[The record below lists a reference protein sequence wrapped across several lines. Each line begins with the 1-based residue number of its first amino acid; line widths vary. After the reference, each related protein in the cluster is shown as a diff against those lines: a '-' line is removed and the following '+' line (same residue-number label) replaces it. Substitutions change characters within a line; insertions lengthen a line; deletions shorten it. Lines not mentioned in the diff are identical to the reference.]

1 MRQNSNIQTNTE
13 LIQYLINKR
22 VLRSQALINAI
33 QRIDRKNFVI
43 KNEQINA
50 YQDYPLPIGY
60 GQTVSQPSTVAFMLE
75 LLDPQQ
81 GEKILDIGSGSG
93 RTTALLA
100 KVVGHRGRVYGV
112 DIIPELAKWGQNN
125 LNKYR
130 LPQAKIKLATNEYG
144 LPSEAPFDKILVSA
158 AGEEIPI
165 ELLEQLKVDGR
176 IVIPIKNKIISLVKK
191 IDGTVEAEEFGDFTF
206 VPLIDPKT
214 RR

>member
-1 MRQNSNIQTNTE
+1 MRQNNNIQTNTE

-33 QRIDRKNFVI
+33 QRIDRKDFVI
-43 KNEQINA
+43 ESEQINA

-100 KVVGHRGRVYGV
+100 KVVGHRGCVYGV
-112 DIIPELAKWGQNN
+112 DIIPELVKWGQNN

-176 IVIPIKNKIISLVKK
+176 IIIPIKNKIISLVKK